1 MDRMLFIAMSGAKE
15 VSLAQ
20 ANNANNLANA
30 NTDGFKKDF
39 NQFRAQH
46 VEGPGWNSRAYALN
60 ERVATDFS
68 PGAVRVTG
76 RSLDIMTKD
85 NGFFK
90 ILAPDGTEALVR
102 TASLRVNAVGELVD
116 ARNNPIL
123 NIGGGPI
130 SLPEHKAIEIAS
142 DGTISVMPS
151 DSVDNFM
158 VDIDQIQMVKPDIS
172 QLTKG
177 LDGYI
182 RSQEANLEPANVV
195 LLSGAIETSNV
206 NTVRALTTMIELSRQ
221 YELQIKMMKVAKDHA
236 QKTDSLVRLS

>member
-116 ARNNPIL
+116 SRNNPIL
-123 NIGGGPI
+123 NIGGAPI

-142 DGTISVMPS
+142 DGTVSVIPS

-158 VDIDQIQMVKPDIS
+158 VDIDQIQMVKPDLR

-182 RSQEANLEPANVV
+182 RSEEANLEPANVV

-221 YELQIKMMKVAKDHA
+221 FELQIKMMNVAKDHA